1 MKLYNYWR
9 STSSWRV
16 RIALALKGITYEYV
30 AVHLVK
36 DGGEQHKDAY
46 KGKNPMEQVPTL
58 ELDDGTLLRQSL
70 AIIGYLDEAHP
81 NPPLMPHDLKL
92 RAFTREAAEIMNSGM
107 QPLHNLAVLERLR
120 AATMD
125 EKAWT
130 RHFVGRGLTAL
141 EAIAQEHGGH
151 YLIGDA
157 VSLADVCLI
166 PQIYA
171 ARRFDVDLTGCP
183 SLVQIADRVATEP
196 AFASTHPDRQPDANK
211 T

>member
-16 RIALALKGITYEYV
+16 RIALALKEVPYV
-30 AVHLVK
+30 YIPVHLVR
-36 DGGEQHKDAY
+36 DGGEQHKPYY

-70 AIIGYLDEAHP
+70 AIIGYLDEKYP
-81 NPPLMPHDLKL
+81 TPPLMPADLKL

-125 EKAWT
+125 EKIWV
-130 RHFVGRGLTAL
+130 RHFVGRGMLAL
-141 EAIAQEHGGH
+141 EAIAKEHGGR

-157 VSLADVCLI
+157 PSLADVCVI

-171 ARRFDVDLTGCP
+171 ARRFDVDLTESP
-183 SLVQIADRVATEP
+183 TLVQIADRVSAEP
-196 AFASTHPDRQPDANK
+196 AFSTTHPDRQPDANK

>member
-16 RIALALKGITYEYV
+16 RIALALKNLPYEYV
-30 AVHLVK
+30 SVHLVR
-36 DGGEQHKDAY
+36 DGGEQHTADY

-58 ELDDGTLLRQSL
+58 ELDDGTLVRQSL
-70 AIIGYLDEAHP
+70 AIIGYLDEAYP
-81 NPPLMPHDLKL
+81 TPALMPLDLKL

-130 RHFVGRGLTAL
+130 RHFVGRGLAAL
-141 EAIAQEHGGH
+141 EAIAAEHGGR

-171 ARRFDVDLTGCP
+171 ARRFDVDLTGCRQ
-183 SLVQIADRVATEP
+183 LVQIAERVAAEP
-196 AFASTHPDRQPDANK
+196 AFADTHPDRQPDANK

>member
-1 MKLYNYWR
+1 VKLYNYWR

-16 RIALALKGITYEYV
+16 RIALALKGVAYEYV
-30 AVHLVK
+30 AVHLVR
-36 DGGEQHKDAY
+36 DGGEQHTADY
-46 KGKNPMEQVPTL
+46 RGKNPMEQVPTL
-58 ELDDGTLLRQSL
+58 ELDDGTVLRQSL
-70 AIIGYLDEAHP
+70 AIIAYLDERYP
-81 NPPLMPHDLKL
+81 SPPLMPADLTL
-92 RAFTREAAEIMNSGM
+92 RARVREAAEIMNSGM

-130 RHFVGRGLTAL
+130 RHFVGRGLLAL
-141 EAIAQEHGGH
+141 DAIARERGGR
-151 YLIGDA
+151 YLVGDA
-157 VSLADVCLI
+157 VSLADVCLV

-183 SLVQIADRVATEP
+183 LLVQIADRVGAEP
-196 AFASTHPDRQPDANK
+196 AFAGSHPDRQPDANK